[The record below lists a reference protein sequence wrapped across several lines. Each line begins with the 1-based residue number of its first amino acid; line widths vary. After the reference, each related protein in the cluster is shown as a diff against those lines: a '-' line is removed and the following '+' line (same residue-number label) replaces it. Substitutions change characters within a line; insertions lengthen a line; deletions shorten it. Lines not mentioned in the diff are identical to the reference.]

1 MSTLYEKYKTSVVN
15 ILKDEYKYEN
25 IHQIPKI
32 EKIIVNVGAGEA
44 VQNVKCLDVIQEY
57 LMNITGQKPVVCKAK
72 KSIANFKLR
81 EGHPIGVKVTLR
93 SQNMYDFLERLIN
106 VALPRVRDFKGISR
120 KAFDGSGNYSLGIKE
135 QLIFPEVKF
144 DEIDKVRGM
153 NITIVTTAKTND
165 EARTLLASLG
175 LPFRKN

>member
-1 MSTLYEKYKTSVVN
+1 MSTLYEKYNTSVVN
-15 ILKDEYKYEN
+15 ILKEEYKYKN
-25 IHQIPKI
+25 VHQIPKI
-32 EKIIVNVGAGEA
+32 TKVIVNVGAGEA

-81 EGHPIGVKVTLR
+81 EGHPIGAKVTLR
-93 SQNMYDFLERLIN
+93 SQKMYDFLERLIN
-106 VALPRVRDFKGISR
+106 VALPRVRDFKGVSR
-120 KAFDGSGNYSLGIKE
+120 KAFDGAGNYSLGIRE

-153 NITIVTTAKTND
+153 NITIVTTAQTDD

>member
-1 MSTLYEKYKTSVVN
+1 MSTLYDKYKTSVVD
-15 ILKDEYKYEN
+15 ILKEEYKYSN
-25 IHQIPKI
+25 VHQVPKI
-32 EKIIVNVGAGEA
+32 TKVIVNVGAGEA

-93 SQNMYDFLERLIN
+93 NQNMYDFLERLIN

-120 KAFDGSGNYSLGIKE
+120 KAFDGAGNYSLGIRE